1 MVECLILFTGFT
13 DALWPLNL
21 NISDDFKVH
30 SKGAFNNYVDNMRGK
45 GSKMSSFVHAQGI
58 KTVHEVKKWQKV
70 FYIVV
75 EHHLNHLLPIYLIC

>member
-30 SKGAFNNYVDNMRGK
+30 SKGAFNNYVDNN
-45 GSKMSSFVHAQGI
+45 AQGI
-58 KTVHEVKKWQKV
+58 KNCQGNQKMAKI
-70 FYIVV
+70 FP
-75 EHHLNHLLPIYLIC
+75 HSR

>member
-30 SKGAFNNYVDNMRGK
+30 SKGAFNNYTVVKRGHTEGIEREK
-45 GSKMSSFVHAQGI
+45 TSSQNSQGI
-58 KTVHEVKKWQKV
+58 ALD
-70 FYIVV
+70 F
-75 EHHLNHLLPIYLIC
+75 

>member
-30 SKGAFNNYVDNMRGK
+30 SKGAFNNYVDKMRGEGVK
-45 GSKMSSFVHAQGI
+45 NVCFCPCSGY
-58 KTVHEVKKWQKV
+58 KTVQGVKKWQKF

-75 EHHLNHLLPIYLIC
+75 NHLLPIYLIC

>member
-58 KTVHEVKKWQKV
+58 KNCQGNQKMAKV
-70 FYIVV
+70 FP
-75 EHHLNHLLPIYLIC
+75 HSS